1 MIPIVSITSMS
12 TVASMRKQLY
22 SWFKK
27 NGRHDLPWRQ
37 TQDPYKILISEVM
50 LQQTQVSRVHLRWEK
65 WIDRWPNINSLASA
79 TRKEVIQEWAGLGY
93 NRRSVNLHRT
103 AQELVLSHNGK
114 VPLDETILQ
123 KLPGIGP
130 YTAAAITC
138 FTKNQ
143 KAQPT
148 DINISRL
155 IARAFLGLQN
165 PNDST
170 KQIIRQALVTFEPK
184 QNFRKHYL
192 ALMDLG
198 ALVCQSRSPSC
209 HVCPWQNNCSWLQGG
224 KTPTTTPKKHL
235 QPFSES
241 ARFARGKIIDYLRK
255 KPTMTTA
262 EIHYLLPDNHKKQ
275 TAHYLQA
282 LVTEG
287 LIEKKDDNWSLPN

>member
-1 MIPIVSITSMS
+1 MSIVSITSMS
-12 TVASMRKQLY
+12 TVVSMRKQLY

-65 WIDRWPNINSLASA
+65 WIAKWPNINSLASA
-79 TRKEVIQEWAGLGY
+79 SRKEVIQEWAGLGY

-103 AQELVLSHNGK
+103 VQELVLSHKGQ
-114 VPLDETILQ
+114 VPINETILQ
-123 KLPGIGP
+123 RLPGIGP

-138 FTKNQ
+138 FTENQ
-143 KAQPT
+143 KTQPIDT
-148 DINISRL
+148 NISRL
-155 IARAFLGLQN
+155 ITRAFLGLQS

-170 KQIIRQALVTFEPK
+170 KKIIQQALIAFEPN

-198 ALVCQSRSPSC
+198 ALVCQSRAPSC
-209 HVCPWQNNCSWLQGG
+209 HVCPWQNNCSWFQDG

-241 ARFARGKIIDYLRK
+241 ARFARGRIIDYLRE
-255 KPTMTTA
+255 KPAMTTE
-262 EIHYLLPDNHKKQ
+262 EIQHFLPDNHKKQ
-275 TAHYLQA
+275 TAHYLEV